1 MTDSLRVYISQEIFV
16 GMLRNLACH
25 AKPEKVMVETEGF
38 VSMVVKQFFVNDAPS
53 LSKACR
59 CQNLSRTLNVRT

>member
-1 MTDSLRVYISQEIFV
+1 MD
-16 GMLRNLACH
+16 MLRNLACH
-25 AKPEKVMVETEGF
+25 AKPQRVMVETKGF

-59 CQNLSRTLNVRT
+59 CWNLSRTLNVQTKFMYGLVHGSHVE

>member
-1 MTDSLRVYISQEIFV
+1 M
-16 GMLRNLACH
+16 GMLRNLACP
-25 AKPEKVMVETEGF
+25 AKPKKVMVEIEGF

-59 CQNLSRTLNVRT
+59 CQNLSRTVNV